1 MDASL
6 KRRSAAQCYHRA
18 VSRSLAAA
26 PAKFGALPHPDYR
39 RYVLFALVGQIAE
52 NVEHVI
58 SYWVIYQSF
67 HSPTLA
73 GFAVISHWVP
83 YLVFS
88 VYTGALADRYDCRK
102 LIQISQALFALAS
115 LAWGV
120 LFLTG
125 TLRVWHAAVLLLLH
139 GAGGVIAGPAIQL
152 IVHDIVGPD
161 HLPSGIRLN
170 ATSRYLATLFGP
182 AVGGGLMFLLGPG
195 GGIVA
200 NVLLYIPLSI
210 FLLGLRYTGH
220 TKREQQPS
228 RGSRLGLVEMWQMI
242 ARRRLDRRIVLMI
255 ALGGAA
261 SFFVGSG
268 FQAQMPEYAHNHGD
282 DAGGWYSVL
291 LGANAAGA
299 VTGALL
305 MEFVPGFRPTV
316 RGAIICAAVWG
327 ALMALFPAAHG
338 YAGAVSTLMLAGA
351 FNVAYTSMAQTLVQ
365 LHAAPELRGRTVGLF
380 NASNMGLRAG
390 SGFTIGVV
398 GAFIGGERSL
408 TLSAIM
414 VVLIALGLLIIDV
427 REDRRA

>member
-1 MDASL
+1 MN
-6 KRRSAAQCYHRA
+6 
-18 VSRSLAAA
+18 RSLAAAA
-26 PAKFGALPHPDYR
+26 PAKFGALRHPDYR
-39 RYVLFALVGQIAE
+39 RYVLFALIGQIAE

-83 YLVFS
+83 YLLFA
-88 VYTGALADRYDCRK
+88 VYSGALADRYDCRK
-102 LIQISQALFALAS
+102 LIQISQVLFALAS
-115 LAWGV
+115 ATWGV

-125 TLRVWHAAVLLLLH
+125 TLQVWHAAALLLVH

-152 IVHDIVGPD
+152 IVHDIVGRE

-170 ATSRYLATLFGP
+170 ATSRYLAMLFGP

-195 GGIVA
+195 GGILA

-210 FLLGLRYTGH
+210 FLLGMRYTGH
-220 TKREQQPS
+220 RDRAERPAQI
-228 RGSRLGLVEMWQMI
+228 SRLGFGEMWKLL
-242 ARRRLDRRIVLMI
+242 AERGLDRRIVLMV
-255 ALGGAA
+255 ALGGTT

-268 FQAQMPEYAHNHGD
+268 FQAQMPEYAHHHGPD
-282 DAGGWYSVL
+282 DEGGLYTAL

-305 MEFVPGFRPTV
+305 LEILPGFRPTV
-316 RGAIICAAVWG
+316 RAAIICAAIWG

-338 YAGAVSTLMLAGA
+338 TAMAIGTLVLAGA

-365 LHAAPELRGRTVGLF
+365 LLAPPQLRGRVVGLF
-380 NASNMGLRAG
+380 NMSVMGLRAG
-390 SGFTIGVV
+390 SGLTIGVV
-398 GAFIGGERSL
+398 GAFIGVELSL
-408 TLSAIM
+408 TLSAIV
-414 VVLIALGLLIIDV
+414 VVLIALGLLIVDA
-427 REDRRA
+427 RRRPSGVSL

>member
-1 MDASL
+1 M
-6 KRRSAAQCYHRA
+6 YHRA
-18 VSRSLAAA
+18 VSRSLAAPAA
-26 PAKFGALPHPDYR
+26 PTKFGALHHRDYR
-39 RYVLFALVGQIAE
+39 RYCLFALIGQIAE

-58 SYWVIYQSF
+58 SYWVIFQSF

-83 YLVFS
+83 YLLFS
-88 VYTGALADRYDCRK
+88 VYMGALADRYDCRK
-102 LIQISQALFALAS
+102 LIQISQGLFALAS
-115 LAWGV
+115 LTWGV

-125 TLRVWHAAVLLLLH
+125 TLRVWHAAVLLLVH

-161 HLPSGIRLN
+161 HLPSAIRLN

-195 GGIVA
+195 GGILA

-210 FLLGLRYTGH
+210 FLLGVRYTGH
-220 TKREQQPS
+220 AEHEQRPA
-228 RGSRLGLVEMWQMI
+228 RVSRLGFGEMWQLI
-242 ARRRLDRRIVLMI
+242 SRRGLDRRIVLMI

-268 FQAQMPEYAHNHGD
+268 FQAQMPEYAHHHGPD
-282 DAGGWYSVL
+282 DAGGWYSGL

-299 VTGALL
+299 VAGALL
-305 MEFVPGFRPTV
+305 LEFLPGFRPTV
-316 RGAIICAAVWG
+316 RAAIICAAVWG
-327 ALMALFPAAHG
+327 TLMALFPAAHS
-338 YAGAVSTLMLAGA
+338 YATAVATLMLAGA

-365 LHAAPELRGRTVGLF
+365 LLAPRQLRGRIVGLF
-380 NASNMGLRAG
+380 NTSIMGLRAG

-398 GAFIGGERSL
+398 GAFIGVELSL
-408 TLSAIM
+408 TLSATM
-414 VVLIALGLLIIDV
+414 VVLIALGLLVVDV
-427 REDRRA
+427 RQRPTGLST

>member
-1 MDASL
+1 M
-6 KRRSAAQCYHRA
+6 
-18 VSRSLAAA
+18 SRSLAAPAA
-26 PAKFGALPHPDYR
+26 PTKFGALHHRDYR
-39 RYVLFALVGQIAE
+39 RYCLFALIGQIAE

-58 SYWVIYQSF
+58 SYWVIFQSF

-83 YLVFS
+83 YLLFS

-102 LIQISQALFALAS
+102 LIQISQGLFALAS
-115 LAWGV
+115 LTWGV

-125 TLRVWHAAVLLLLH
+125 TLRVWHAAVLLLVH

-152 IVHDIVGPD
+152 IVHDIVGPH
-161 HLPSGIRLN
+161 HLPSAIRLN

-182 AVGGGLMFLLGPG
+182 AAGGGLMFLLGPG
-195 GGIVA
+195 AGILA

-210 FLLGLRYTGH
+210 FLLGMRYTGH
-220 TKREQQPS
+220 REHEQRRPPV
-228 RGSRLGLVEMWQMI
+228 SRLGLGEMWQLI
-242 ARRRLDRRIVLMI
+242 SRRRLDRRIVLMI
-255 ALGGAA
+255 VLGGAA

-268 FQAQMPEYAHNHGD
+268 FQAQMPEYAHHHGPD
-282 DAGGWYSVL
+282 DEGGWYSGL

-305 MEFVPGFRPTV
+305 LEFIPAFRPTV
-316 RGAIICAAVWG
+316 RAAIICAAVWG
-327 ALMALFPAAHG
+327 TLMALFPAAHS
-338 YAGAVSTLMLAGA
+338 YATAVSTLVLAGA

-365 LHAAPELRGRTVGLF
+365 LLAPPELRGRIVGLF

-398 GAFIGGERSL
+398 GAFIGVELSL

-414 VVLIALGLLIIDV
+414 VVLIALGLLV
-427 REDRRA
+427 VEARRRPTGLST

>member
-1 MDASL
+1 
-6 KRRSAAQCYHRA
+6 
-18 VSRSLAAA
+18 VSRSLAAPAA
-26 PAKFGALPHPDYR
+26 PTRFGALHHRDYR
-39 RYVLFALVGQIAE
+39 RYCLFALIGQIAE

-83 YLVFS
+83 YLLFS
-88 VYTGALADRYDCRK
+88 VYMGALADRNDCRR
-102 LIQISQALFALAS
+102 LIQISQGLFALAS

-161 HLPSGIRLN
+161 HLPSAIRLN
-170 ATSRYLATLFGP
+170 ATSRYLATLLGP
-182 AVGGGLMFLLGPG
+182 AVGGGLMFALGPG

-200 NVLLYIPLSI
+200 NVLLYVPLSI
-210 FLLGLRYTGH
+210 FLLRIRYTGH
-220 TKREQQPS
+220 RDREP
-228 RGSRLGLVEMWQMI
+228 RAARVSRLGFGEMWELI
-242 ARRRLDRRIVLMI
+242 SRKGLDRRIVLMI
-255 ALGGAA
+255 VLGGAA

-268 FQAQMPEYAHNHGD
+268 FQAQMPEYAHHHHGTD
-282 DAGGWYSVL
+282 EAGGWYTGL

-305 MEFVPGFRPTV
+305 MEFVPRFRPTV
-316 RGAIICAAVWG
+316 RAAIVCAAVWG
-327 ALMALFPAAHG
+327 ALMALFPLAHS
-338 YAGAVSTLMLAGA
+338 YAMAIATLMLAGA

-365 LHAAPELRGRTVGLF
+365 LLAPPALRGRVVGLF
-380 NASNMGLRAG
+380 NSSNMGLRAG

-398 GAFIGGERSL
+398 GAFIGVELSL
-408 TLSAIM
+408 TLSATM
-414 VVLIALGLLIIDV
+414 VVLIALGLLVADV
-427 REDRRA
+427 RRRPAGIST

>member
-1 MDASL
+1 M
-6 KRRSAAQCYHRA
+6 YHRP
-18 VSRSLAAA
+18 VSRSLAAPA
-26 PAKFGALPHPDYR
+26 PTRFGALHHRDYR
-39 RYVLFALVGQIAE
+39 RYCLFALIGQIAE

-83 YLVFS
+83 YLLFS
-88 VYTGALADRYDCRK
+88 VYMGALADRYDCRR
-102 LIQISQALFALAS
+102 LIQISQGLFALAS

-120 LFLTG
+120 LFLTD

-161 HLPSGIRLN
+161 HLPSAIRLN

-182 AVGGGLMFLLGPG
+182 AVGAGLMFALGPG

-200 NVLLYIPLSI
+200 NVLLYVPLSI
-210 FLLGLRYTGH
+210 FLLRIRYTGH
-220 TKREQQPS
+220 RDREP
-228 RGSRLGLVEMWQMI
+228 RAPRVSRLGFGEMWELI
-242 ARRRLDRRIVLMI
+242 SRKGLDRRIILMI
-255 ALGGAA
+255 VLGGAA

-268 FQAQMPEYAHNHGD
+268 FQAQMPEYAHHHHGTD
-282 DAGGWYSVL
+282 DAGGWYTGL

-305 MEFVPGFRPTV
+305 MEFVPRFRPTV
-316 RGAIICAAVWG
+316 RAAIVCAAVWG
-327 ALMALFPAAHG
+327 ALMALFPLAHS
-338 YAGAVSTLMLAGA
+338 YAMAIATLMLAGA

-365 LHAAPELRGRTVGLF
+365 LLAPPALRGRVVGLF
-380 NASNMGLRAG
+380 NSSNMGLRAG

-398 GAFIGGERSL
+398 GAFIGVELSL

-414 VVLIALGLLIIDV
+414 VVLIALGLLVADV
-427 REDRRA
+427 RRRPTGSST

>member
-1 MDASL
+1 MN
-6 KRRSAAQCYHRA
+6 
-18 VSRSLAAA
+18 RSLAA
-26 PAKFGALPHPDYR
+26 PAALTKFGALHHRDYR
-39 RYVLFALVGQIAE
+39 RYVLFALIGQIAE

-58 SYWVIYQSF
+58 SYWVIFQSF

-83 YLVFS
+83 YLLFS
-88 VYTGALADRYDCRK
+88 VYMGALADRYDCRR
-102 LIQISQALFALAS
+102 LIQISQGLFALAS
-115 LAWGV
+115 VTWGI

-125 TLRVWHAAVLLLLH
+125 SLRVWHAAALLLVH

-161 HLPSGIRLN
+161 HLPSAIRLN

-195 GGIVA
+195 GGILA

-210 FLLGLRYTGH
+210 FLVGLRYTGH
-220 TKREQQPS
+220 ADREQRPP
-228 RGSRLGLVEMWQMI
+228 RVSRLGFGEMWQLI
-242 ARRRLDRRIVLMI
+242 SRTGLDRRIVLMI

-268 FQAQMPEYAHNHGD
+268 FQAQMPEYAHHHGPD
-282 DAGGWYSVL
+282 DAGGWYSGL

-299 VTGALL
+299 VIGALL
-305 MEFVPGFRPTV
+305 LEFLPGFQPTV
-316 RGAIICAAVWG
+316 RAAIICAAVWG
-327 ALMALFPAAHG
+327 TLMALFPAAHSYG
-338 YAGAVSTLMLAGA
+338 TAVATLMLAGA

-365 LHAAPELRGRTVGLF
+365 LLAPRELRGRIVGLF
-380 NASNMGLRAG
+380 NTSIMGLRAG

-398 GAFIGGERSL
+398 GAVIGVELSL
-408 TLSAIM
+408 TLSATM
-414 VVLIALGLLIIDV
+414 VVLIALGLLVVDA
-427 REDRRA
+427 RQRPSEDRRS